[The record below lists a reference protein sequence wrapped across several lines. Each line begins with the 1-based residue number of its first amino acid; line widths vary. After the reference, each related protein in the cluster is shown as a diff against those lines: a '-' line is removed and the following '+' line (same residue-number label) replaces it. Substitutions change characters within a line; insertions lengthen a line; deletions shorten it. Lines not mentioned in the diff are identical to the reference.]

1 MIPAGPTSTE
11 GDVFTDTDVLV
22 LTEDL
27 QDDQILGTVQVVNPF
42 RTSPEQLAGR

>member
-1 MIPAGPTSTE
+1 
-11 GDVFTDTDVLV
+11 

-42 RTSPEQLAGR
+42 RTSPEHLTGR